1 MKKTRSITRLITIFM
16 VLLIFLAVTSLGY
29 LLISEKYSRFH
40 QELTSFQEEFTAR
53 QKTELQS
60 QVNQTIEYIDHRLSQ
75 IESLARKKLKQRVEE
90 SLQIATA
97 ICQKYQP
104 HSDTEIKQLIK
115 TTLGAI
121 RFDNDGTGYYYIMN
135 DKGVFQLNPNLPEI
149 EGLSLS
155 DLNNRD
161 NPHLLDR
168 FQEITSGSGAGFNT
182 YQFHKPGQPRGSKSK
197 KITFIKRFE
206 PYNWYFGTGTYLD
219 SLEETIQK
227 QINNYLNIHRFGS
240 NNQNYVFVIKL
251 LEINGGNDFGIM
263 YANANRPDLIGKH
276 ISDNTPDATGKLYRR
291 EFLKGLRE
299 HGQCFVSYWYKKIGD
314 NPQPQLKTSF
324 FKLYKKANLIVAA
337 GAYHPDMDAVI
348 SVYQGKLEKNI
359 SRDVRNIILILFLTF
374 FSLLLIIRFM
384 SKKIRQEFQVF
395 TNFFTQAARQD
406 RKIDPYELSLKEF
419 QNLATTVNQMI
430 SQRQQVEQSLRDSE
444 GKFKTLANTS
454 PTAIFIH
461 QHETFV
467 YANPAGCRISGYP
480 LNELL
485 QMKFWELVHPDI
497 REQVKLAGQRRES
510 GQKIP
515 ARYEMKI
522 LTKHGKL
529 KWLDFSAATIEFK
542 GKPAIMGSVIDITDS
557 KQTEQA
563 LLAEKE
569 RLAVTLSSIGD
580 GVMATDISGKI
591 TLMNHAAKQIT
602 GWISD
607 SALDQNLEVVL
618 SVTSKNENESPIDL
632 LHPLEDTNQHNYRQE
647 QISILSRD
655 GKEKII
661 AASTAPIGGQDS
673 KTIGSIIVIRDIT
686 EKVHLRKE
694 METNQKLESIG
705 LLAGGIAHDFNN
717 LLTAVY
723 GNISLAK
730 MFPDNQE
737 KVSHYLEKTEQ
748 SLSQAQG
755 LTQQLLTFARGGSP
769 VKQLVAIGPLLHE
782 VAKFSLRGSNTDVEI
797 NIATDLWSASVDTG
811 QFSQIINNLAMNA
824 SQAMPNGGR
833 LTIKAEN
840 VILSPA
846 ELPVESNN
854 DRFIKI
860 TMSDQGV
867 GISPEH
873 LNKIFDP
880 YFTTK
885 RTGSGLG
892 LATVFSII
900 KNHNGLINVESK
912 SDAGTTF
919 TIHLPASG
927 TTPAAATEHTTETNQ
942 MVTGKILVMD
952 DEEVVRETCGEMLIV
967 MGHTVDYAANGQEAL
982 DKYQQA
988 LKEQQPFDLVI
999 MDLTIPGGIGGKEA
1013 IQLLLE
1019 IDPKAKAIVSSGYSH
1034 DDVMANFRD
1043 YGFLGVVAKP
1053 YIMDSFS
1060 RVIQEILARPAD

>member
-1 MKKTRSITRLITIFM
+1 
-16 VLLIFLAVTSLGY
+16 
-29 LLISEKYSRFH
+29 
-40 QELTSFQEEFTAR
+40 
-53 QKTELQS
+53 
-60 QVNQTIEYIDHRLSQ
+60 
-75 IESLARKKLKQRVEE
+75 
-90 SLQIATA
+90 
-97 ICQKYQP
+97 
-104 HSDTEIKQLIK
+104 
-115 TTLGAI
+115 
-121 RFDNDGTGYYYIMN
+121 
-135 DKGVFQLNPNLPEI
+135 
-149 EGLSLS
+149 
-155 DLNNRD
+155 
-161 NPHLLDR
+161 
-168 FQEITSGSGAGFNT
+168 
-182 YQFHKPGQPRGSKSK
+182 
-197 KITFIKRFE
+197 
-206 PYNWYFGTGTYLD
+206 
-219 SLEETIQK
+219 
-227 QINNYLNIHRFGS
+227 
-240 NNQNYVFVIKL
+240 
-251 LEINGGNDFGIM
+251 
-263 YANANRPDLIGKH
+263 
-276 ISDNTPDATGKLYRR
+276 
-291 EFLKGLRE
+291 
-299 HGQCFVSYWYKKIGD
+299 
-314 NPQPQLKTSF
+314 
-324 FKLYKKANLIVAA
+324 
-337 GAYHPDMDAVI
+337 
-348 SVYQGKLEKNI
+348 
-359 SRDVRNIILILFLTF
+359 
-374 FSLLLIIRFM
+374 
-384 SKKIRQEFQVF
+384 
-395 TNFFTQAARQD
+395 
-406 RKIDPYELSLKEF
+406 
-419 QNLATTVNQMI
+419 
-430 SQRQQVEQSLRDSE
+430 
-444 GKFKTLANTS
+444 
-454 PTAIFIH
+454 
-461 QHETFV
+461 
-467 YANPAGCRISGYP
+467 
-480 LNELL
+480 
-485 QMKFWELVHPDI
+485 
-497 REQVKLAGQRRES
+497 
-510 GQKIP
+510 
-515 ARYEMKI
+515 
-522 LTKHGKL
+522 
-529 KWLDFSAATIEFK
+529 
-542 GKPAIMGSVIDITDS
+542 
-557 KQTEQA
+557 
-563 LLAEKE
+563 
-569 RLAVTLSSIGD
+569 
-580 GVMATDISGKI
+580 
-591 TLMNHAAKQIT
+591 
-602 GWISD
+602 
-607 SALDQNLEVVL
+607 
-618 SVTSKNENESPIDL
+618 
-632 LHPLEDTNQHNYRQE
+632 
-647 QISILSRD
+647 
-655 GKEKII
+655 
-661 AASTAPIGGQDS
+661 
-673 KTIGSIIVIRDIT
+673 GSIIVIRDIT

-717 LLTAVY
+717 LLTAIY

-988 LKEQQPFDLVI
+988 LKVQQPFDLVI